1 MPTILYSFPPFRL
14 ECCIGGL
21 LKRFNLTP
29 KKKKKES
36 SADMFVMMTSI
47 ALYVRKKSTIIVIGS
62 VWIELIVTETEN

>member
-1 MPTILYSFPPFRL
+1 MPTILYSFPPLRL

-21 LKRFNLTP
+21 LKRFNLAP
-29 KKKKKES
+29 KKKKES